1 MPLAWGPRHWPQYR
15 LASAF
20 WATGTETSRRATMRA
35 VKLAVR
41 NVMCRTCM
49 NTAVSVISFHRRLRD
64 VSSRHRVGETMRPFD
79 FQLPTRVV
87 FGPGSLS
94 RLGELA
100 AGLAARRM
108 LIVADAGIVATGQV
122 DRAVSLL
129 SAAGITPLRFH
140 DFDANPDSRMVEAG
154 RVHAAASS
162 IDSLVAIGGGSSLDC
177 AKGINFVLTNGGTMS
192 DYCGFGKA
200 SRPMLPS
207 IGIPTTAG
215 TGSEAQSYALISDA
229 DTHAKMACGDE
240 KAAFRIAILD
250 PILTVSQPQA
260 VTAVTGYD
268 AISHAV
274 EAFVTRTRSAES
286 ARLAAEAWSLF
297 DAHYERVLRDPADIT
312 ARVAMRRGANLAGA
326 AIELSMLGATHA
338 CANPVTAE
346 YGTTH
351 GVAIAV
357 MLPHVV
363 RWNVEVVGDRYA
375 ELLPGKDLAARLEEL
390 ARAGDLPRTLTE
402 IGASASDIP
411 ALAADAATQWT
422 GTHNPRAFDA
432 AAARILY
439 ERAL

>member
-122 DRAVSLL
+122 DRAASLL

-200 SRPMLPS
+200 SRPMLPM
-207 IGIPTTAG
+207 IGVPTTAG
-215 TGSEAQSYALISDA
+215 TGSDAQSYALISDA
-229 DTHAKMACGDE
+229 DTHAKMACGDP

-250 PILTVSQPQA
+250 PELTVSQPRA
-260 VTAVTGYD
+260 VTAIAGFD

-274 EAFVTRTRSAES
+274 ESYVTARRTAVSDLFARDAWRLLES
-286 ARLAAEAWSLF
+286 
-297 DAHYERVLRDPADIT
+297 HYERVLEEPGDVT
-312 ARVAMRRGANLAGA
+312 ARGAMLLGAHEAGI
-326 AIELSMLGATHA
+326 AIEQSMLGATHA
-338 CANPVTAE
+338 CANPLTAQH
-346 YGTTH
+346 GMTH
-351 GVAIAV
+351 GVAIGV

-363 RWNVEVVGDRYA
+363 RWNAEHVGERYR
-375 ELLPGKDLAARLEEL
+375 ELLWACGREPG
-390 ARAGDLPRTLTE
+390 
-402 IGASASDIP
+402 
-411 ALAADAATQWT
+411 
-422 GTHNPRAFDA
+422 
-432 AAARILY
+432 
-439 ERAL
+439 